1 MFVVPKKKG
10 SVRPTFNLKNLNAF
24 LSLQKSS
31 DLSTM
36 QRYLHFFRPERLPSF
51 DRPIPSL
58 LPHSHKP
65 TSPTFPMLCL
75 PGQNFQ
81 VDMPSLRFSNGPSS
95 LCSTLKLGSGL
106 SEGKRHSNPG
116 LPGRFF
122 AGSSRSNHS
131 SVPCLVRSSQSV
143 CPGLA
148 GKFFKVPTDPL
159 AKPRLSRIYV
169 EHKLSENFLTTGQS
183 FNASKST
190 LSSAQ
195 SIQLVAQV
203 SPNDHRFIEL
213 RSVCNSAGSLT
224 LKTDPI
230 SQFAPPGSLFSPSG
244 SDPPSSPSRHTMVD
258 QQSRK
263 LCHPPSSIL
272 SVVHVDRC
280 LKSGL
285 GSSRVKLV
293 HKREVVATST
303 QMAHQQQGVVCRA
316 GCNLGEASKS
326 VQSNSSAIRQQISYN
341 VYSKSGGSS
350 FCSFSKGDK
359 ETLSVNLI

>member
-1 MFVVPKKKG
+1 
-10 SVRPTFNLKNLNAF
+10 
-24 LSLQKSS
+24 
-31 DLSTM
+31 M

-326 VQSNSSAIRQQISYN
+326 VQSNSSAIRQQVSYN